1 VRDARREGGKEERG
15 RVGKRSGVACACV
28 RVWKRERARARER
41 EREREGG
48 GRGGG
53 GGGGGGERERDINGA
68 DGVVA
73 AADHKRMPPI
83 APCITFS
90 KASHSQK
97 HHTLKSITLSKGN
110 AKAKIQGQTS
120 LYGKRKNLVSTSEK
134 F

>member
-1 VRDARREGGKEERG
+1 MQGGREGRRREGEWGKDQGWR
-15 RVGKRSGVACACV
+15 V
-28 RVWKRERARARER
+28 RVCASGRERERARARER
-41 EREREGG
+41 ERER
-48 GRGGG
+48 GGG
-53 GGGGGGERERDINGA
+53 GGGVGVGGG
-68 DGVVA
+68 V
-73 AADHKRMPPI
+73 
-83 APCITFS
+83 TFS